1 MPSAPLYACAYV
13 CAGATRLRAH
23 IHAHAYRGAEGTIY
37 NNKAEPC
44 SAGAEQRR
52 AERGVKGPYS
62 AGVPVLQLGQH
73 SKLGS
78 LMG

>member
-52 AERGVKGPYS
+52 VLIL
-62 AGVPVLQLGQH
+62 LQLLFCKTT
-73 SKLGS
+73 STAEWAPKVVIL
-78 LMG
+78 L